1 MLQSEY
7 FLPSIVQ
14 LSVEII
20 ELVELDVVEALDDKL
35 FNTDELDT
43 VEGDGGLGLELEGVL
58 LPPPP
63 PPQALKLIQMK
74 TAQNSWGNNF
84 IGYSNF
90 III

>member
-14 LSVEII
+14 LSAEII

-35 FNTDELDT
+35 FNADELDT
-43 VEGDGGLGLELEGVL
+43 VEGNGGLGLDGVL
-58 LPPPP
+58 PPP